1 MYDRS
6 NCSFLFNL
14 NDQWVLD
21 AQLRGNK
28 LKFANHSAQPNCH
41 AKVLMVDGDHRVG
54 IFAKENI
61 PAGERPRVVT
71 WVCSVEL
78 GRAVW
83 GSVAPPASPVSP
95 LHAKGAHLQCDCIH
109 RPEGTSCP
117 RAWAGGVKV

>member
-41 AKVLMVDGDHRVG
+41 AKVIMVDGDHRVG
-54 IFAKENI
+54 IFARENI
-61 PAGERPRVVT
+61 PAGARALRSVQAGPGGVCTYMYERPLCFLFRRLR
-71 WVCSVEL
+71 C
-78 GRAVW
+78 
-83 GSVAPPASPVSP
+83 
-95 LHAKGAHLQCDCIH
+95 
-109 RPEGTSCP
+109 
-117 RAWAGGVKV
+117 